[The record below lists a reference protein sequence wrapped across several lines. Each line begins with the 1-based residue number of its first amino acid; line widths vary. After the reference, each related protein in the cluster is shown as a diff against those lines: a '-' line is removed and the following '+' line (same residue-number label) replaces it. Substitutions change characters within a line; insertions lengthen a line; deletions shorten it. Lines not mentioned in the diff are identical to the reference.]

1 MPNDK
6 TIKALDVAN
15 AIQDGDTV
23 AICASGGGLLEPE
36 AICAA
41 IEQRFLETGH
51 PKDLTIVNALGFGH
65 DKLGTGIVHFAHP
78 GLIKRVIMGLWSWSP
93 KLQQMV
99 ADNQIEAY
107 CLPGGAIMQLLRE
120 IGAGRPGLIT
130 HVGLDTFVDPRLG
143 GGKCNAATTEDLV
156 EVTEIEGREY
166 LRYRPFAIDV
176 GIVRG
181 TFADPRGNLSTV
193 QEPADLDVSAVATA
207 AHACGGRVF
216 AQVRETVPAHS
227 IPPRDVRVPGILI
240 DGVII
245 DPAQKQ
251 THRAAYE
258 PELSGQALSE
268 NPQSLANPA
277 AQAGIRQVIARRAAA
292 ELVPGAVIN
301 FGFGIP
307 GGIANMLLEAGTLD
321 DYWLTVEQGSHNG
334 IVIDGDLFGAAVN
347 PETIVSSVKQ
357 FDFYSGGGIEV
368 TCLGMG
374 EVDQYGNVNVSHLG
388 GKLVGTGGFIDI
400 SQNARKVVFCGTFEA
415 KGLKA
420 EPADG
425 KLRIH
430 APGSIRK
437 FVSDV
442 AQITFSANRARKS
455 DQEVLYIT
463 ERAVFRLTDNGL
475 ELTEVAP
482 GVDIRADILER
493 MDFSPVVNSPAA
505 MDPRHFAV

>member
-1 MPNDK
+1 MPNPKIMTADDAARS
-6 TIKALDVAN
+6 IK
-15 AIQDGDTV
+15 DGDTV
-23 AICASGGGLLEPE
+23 AICAAGGGLLEPE

-41 IEQRFLETGH
+41 IERRFVETGH
-51 PKDLTIVNALGFGH
+51 PRDLTIVNALGFGH
-65 DKLGTGIVHFAHP
+65 AGKKLGINHFAHE
-78 GLIKRVIMGLWSWSP
+78 GMLKRVIMGLWSWSP
-93 KLQQMV
+93 KMQQMA
-99 ADNQIEAY
+99 ADGALEAY

-130 HVGLDTFVDPRLG
+130 HVGLDTFVDPRRG
-143 GGKCNAATTEDLV
+143 GGKCNSAATEDLV
-156 EVTEIEGREY
+156 ELMEIDGREV
-166 LRYRPFAIDV
+166 LRYKPFAIDV

-181 TFADPRGNLSTV
+181 TFADPRGNLSTI

-207 AHACGGRVF
+207 AHASGGRVF

-227 IPPRDVRVPGILI
+227 LPPRDIRVPGILI
-240 DGVII
+240 DGVVI
-245 DPAQKQ
+245 DPNQKQ
-251 THRAAYE
+251 THRAVYE
-258 PELSGQALSE
+258 PELSGQTRSAT
-268 NPQSLANPA
+268 PKDLANA
-277 AQAGIRQVIARRAAA
+277 APQAGIRQVIARRAAE

-307 GGIANMLLEAGTLD
+307 GGIAGMLLEAGTLD

-334 IVIDGDLFGAAVN
+334 VVIDGELFGAAVN

-374 EVDQYGNVNVSHLG
+374 EVDSHGNVNVSHLG

-400 SQNARKVVFCGTFEA
+400 SQNAKKIVFCGTFEA

-425 KLRIH
+425 KLLIH
-430 APGSIRK
+430 APGEVRK

-442 AQITFSANRARKS
+442 AQITFSAKRAGQTG
-455 DQEVLYIT
+455 QEVLYIT
-463 ERAVFRLTDNGL
+463 ERAVFRLTEAGL

-482 GVDIRADILER
+482 GVDIQTDILAR
-493 MDFSPVVNSPAA
+493 MDFSPIVKSPAL
-505 MDPRHFAV
+505 MDAGHFAV